1 MKTAL
6 ICIFYNITDTQRAS
20 YASCCSSCRQS
31 VKRFPSIWLTPTIY
45 CKYLILRYWLFT
57 SYLLFSSLLPP
68 RRDII
73 DSYEK
78 KNIYSCQSYEWDRI
92 TFVDYAA
99 PLHGAANSW
108 VMLFRW
114 ESGRKGEIEIVDSA
128 SGSRGFRMKVAAST
142 QKKIARTNCRSGMKG
157 GVSLS

>member
-6 ICIFYNITDTQRAS
+6 ICAFYDIPDTEGLLCLMLFILQT
-20 YASCCSSCRQS
+20 
-31 VKRFPSIWLTPTIY
+31 VKRFPRIWQFS
-45 CKYLILRYWLFT
+45 CNILYVFDSVLVT
-57 SYLLFSSLLPP
+57 VLLLSLLFSPLFALC
-68 RRDII
+68 RDII

-108 VMLFRW
+108 VMLFR
-114 ESGRKGEIEIVDSA
+114 
-128 SGSRGFRMKVAAST
+128 
-142 QKKIARTNCRSGMKG
+142 
-157 GVSLS
+157 